1 MLSFPLQRGPATQAK
16 YVQSYIGV
24 MQLDV
29 ELCSITYLSAN
40 YSANCMRGGERQACM
55 RWHIFP
61 ISCCNF
67 IQKSD
72 VIGRQINM
80 QIDVIKT
87 LHGNQETELHRNTNY
102 QCL

>member
-40 YSANCMRGGERQACM
+40 YSANCMRGGERQACAGIFD
-55 RWHIFP
+55 IFP
-61 ISCCNF
+61 VSCCNF
-67 IQKSD
+67 IQYSD
-72 VIGRQINM
+72 VMGRQINI
-80 QIDVIKT
+80 QIDFIKT
-87 LHGNQETELHRNTNY
+87 PHGNQETE
-102 QCL
+102 